1 MLKTFFLVGLLF
13 SFPAAVHAEDK
24 VFQFLDPCIQ
34 KLSTPRSPAEKF
46 RLDAI
51 YEAENGVIYGYITAI
66 QQNGLTWDA
75 VVSGN
80 QSGCE
85 INAMNPMGEIV
96 DITRSLPDDAAK
108 GLDLAIKE
116 NR

>member
-1 MLKTFFLVGLLF
+1 MLKTFVVVGLLI
-13 SFPAAVHAEDK
+13 SFPTVVHAENK
-24 VFQFLDPCIQ
+24 VLQFLNPCIQ
-34 KLSTPRSPAEKF
+34 KLSTPRSPAEEF
-46 RLDAI
+46 RVDAV
-51 YEAENGVIYGYITAI
+51 YEAKNGVTYAYVTAI

-85 INAMNPMGEIV
+85 INAMNPMGETV
-96 DITRSLPDDAAK
+96 DITRSLPNDAAK

-116 NR
+116 NQ